1 MNRQL
6 AAIVQDLESAQDRL
20 EGLARAAHSRSW
32 NSRPAPERWSPAECV
47 AHLNLSSLA
56 ILPVVR
62 EALAAARMQQGP
74 ASRYRR
80 DAMGWLISAL
90 IAPSGGVKW
99 RAAERFV
106 PAPDHDV
113 PVMLREFVALQ
124 AELLD
129 CVREA
134 EGLPIDRVTVTSPFD
149 SRISY
154 NLYAA
159 LTLVARHQHRH
170 LLQAERAVDAVET
183 PLPLVSAFA
192 V

>member
-1 MNRQL
+1 MRT
-6 AAIVQDLESAQDRL
+6 AV
-20 EGLARAAHSRSW
+20 
-32 NSRPAPERWSPAECV
+32 
-47 AHLNLSSLA
+47 
-56 ILPVVR
+56 
-62 EALAAARMQQGP
+62 
-74 ASRYRR
+74 
-80 DAMGWLISAL
+80 
-90 IAPSGGVKW
+90 
-99 RAAERFV
+99 RFV
-106 PAPDHDV
+106 PAPAHDV
-113 PVMLREFVALQ
+113 PAMLREFAGLQ

-170 LLQAERAVDAVET
+170 LQQAERAVEAVET

>member
-6 AAIVQDLESAQDRL
+6 AALTQDLEAAQHRLDRL
-20 EGLARAAHSRSW
+20 AGETLSRTW
-32 NSRPAPERWSPAECV
+32 NTRPDADRWSPAECI
-47 AHLNLSSLA
+47 AHLNLSSRA
-56 ILPVVR
+56 ILPVLR
-62 EALAAARMQQGP
+62 EGLATARTRQGRT
-74 ASRYRR
+74 SRYRR
-80 DAMGWLISAL
+80 DVTGWVISL
-90 IAPSGGVKW
+90 LVAPSSAVKLK
-99 RAAERFV
+99 AAASVV
-106 PAPDHDV
+106 PDTEHDV
-113 PVMLREFVALQ
+113 PALLREFAALQ
-124 AELLD
+124 AELAD

-149 SRISY
+149 PRISY

-170 LLQAERAVDAVET
+170 LLQAERAVEV